1 MGEFIKTCGIAFV
14 AIIVVELGNTV
25 TQNDKQ
31 KIVKVHSINHIYK
44 EKSPSST
51 TSTWTTDYSN
61 NYKIDQSDQTVRK
74 RKNSEQIKLSE
85 GDNDERT
92 FTDDDDE
99 MNDSE
104 ETLSD
109 GASSRNISMNEEG
122 SPEMEDLTCQSSADE
137 NESSDVLSGG
147 TTTEQEDD
155 EDLTFKGNKRK
166 NIKIDEVKQCYKR
179 RRITSL
185 YPKDHS
191 KYVSAKKKETNKGIL
206 SGIMSCHSC
215 LE

>member
-31 KIVKVHSINHIYK
+31 KIVKVHSINYINK

-61 NYKIDQSDQTVRK
+61 NYKIDQCDQTGRK
-74 RKNSEQIKLSE
+74 RKNSEQIELSE

-92 FTDDDDE
+92 FTDDDVE
-99 MNDSE
+99 MVDSE

-109 GASSRNISMNEEG
+109 GASSRNNNVNGEG
-122 SPEMEDLTCQSSADE
+122 LPEMEDSTGQSSTDE
-137 NESSDVLSGG
+137 NESSDVLSG
-147 TTTEQEDD
+147 TATEQEDD
-155 EDLTFKGNKRK
+155 DLTFKGNKRK
-166 NIKIDEVKQCYKR
+166 IVKIDQVKQSNKR
-179 RRITSL
+179 RRITAL
-185 YPKDHS
+185 YPKNHC
-191 KYVSAKKKETNKGIL
+191 KYVSAKKKETKGIL
-206 SGIMSCHSC
+206 SGIISCHSC